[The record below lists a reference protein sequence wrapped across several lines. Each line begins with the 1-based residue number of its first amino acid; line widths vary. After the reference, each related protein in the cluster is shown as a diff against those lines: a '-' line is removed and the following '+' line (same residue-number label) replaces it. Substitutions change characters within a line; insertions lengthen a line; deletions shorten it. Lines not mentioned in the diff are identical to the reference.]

1 MARALRLPFWYSHY
15 CLRAGISDNALESLA
30 IIQFVAKQHVG
41 YSFGENVK
49 RYSPCLLE
57 GIVFFLK
64 ALEDNGREVL
74 RRGGRM
80 GEKDIAEKALAEHN
94 DVFADILNGFL
105 FHGEQVVLPGELE
118 DAGDRSQYK
127 ADGRLHELERD
138 VSKRL
143 RDGKVTLAMVGLEHQ
158 SKAERFMPVR
168 VGSYDFQSYRAQLSG
183 RNVGSV
189 YPVATMVLYFGMKRW
204 PYPRNLTGII
214 DMPERLR
221 PFVSDYEMKNLFQ
234 VAFLEPE
241 QVKWFRSDFRYVADY
256 FVQKRLTGDYH
267 PSTETIGHVDATLKL
282 MSVLTDDT
290 RFEEVITDLSERKG
304 GVNMCDVLDRV
315 ENRGIEKGVKQGYNK
330 AQRET
335 AARMLALGKFSKEDI
350 AAALGIT
357 VDAVDQIEQQ
367 EMMLT

>member
-1 MARALRLPFWYSHY
+1 
-15 CLRAGISDNALESLA
+15 
-30 IIQFVAKQHVG
+30 
-41 YSFGENVK
+41 
-49 RYSPCLLE
+49 
-57 GIVFFLK
+57 LK

-118 DAGDRSQYK
+118 DAGDKSQYK

-221 PFVSDYEMKNLFQ
+221 PFVSDYEMRNLFE

-241 QVKWFRSDFRYVADY
+241 QVGWFHSDFRYVADF
-256 FVQKRLTGDYH
+256 FVQMRLTGDYR
-267 PSTETIGHVDATLKL
+267 PAEDGAIRHVDETLKL
-282 MSVLTDDT
+282 LSVLTGDR
-290 RFEEVITDLSERKG
+290 RFEEVLGILPKTG
-304 GVNMCDVLDRV
+304 GVGMCEVLDKV
-315 ENRGIEKGVKQGYNK
+315 ENRGIEKGIKQGLDEGIK
-330 AQRET
+330 RGIAQ
-335 AARMLALGKFSKEDI
+335 G
-350 AAALGIT
+350 
-357 VDAVDQIEQQ
+357 IEQGADKVRAVMALRMIQ
-367 EMMLT
+367 AGEPDGKIAEYTGLSVSQVKEMRNQVVPGSGS